1 MNIKRKLRLIFSLVS
16 LIICFGLSS
25 VMVMADDVINPDETA
40 TQEETTLSAE
50 DMKTY
55 ADGKITMAQAK
66 ALVEQYANAISQY
79 SNCSDDELEYL
90 GGYFSYQTDAFVN
103 FAKTVGDEKC
113 GEYKSYDKIEVEET
127 EDGKVDVSAMLHF
140 EKRDLK
146 MIMHVSLFDNLGC
159 VPTSIEFNLPDE
171 GNNTLLG
178 KLQTA
183 GGNTLL
189 GMGVVF
195 LVLIFISFI
204 ISCFGFIPKIV
215 DSFGKKNKAS
225 EEAATPSESTVSIT
239 EETTDDSELIAVI
252 AAAIA
257 ASEHTSTDS
266 FVVRSIRRR

>member
-1 MNIKRKLRLIFSLVS
+1 
-16 LIICFGLSS
+16 
-25 VMVMADDVINPDETA
+25 
-40 TQEETTLSAE
+40 
-50 DMKTY
+50 
-55 ADGKITMAQAK
+55 
-66 ALVEQYANAISQY
+66 
-79 SNCSDDELEYL
+79 
-90 GGYFSYQTDAFVN
+90 
-103 FAKTVGDEKC
+103 
-113 GEYKSYDKIEVEET
+113 
-127 EDGKVDVSAMLHF
+127 
-140 EKRDLK
+140 

-225 EEAATPSESTVSIT
+225 EEEAATPSESTVSTT

>member
-1 MNIKRKLRLIFSLVS
+1 M
-16 LIICFGLSS
+16 
-25 VMVMADDVINPDETA
+25 
-40 TQEETTLSAE
+40 
-50 DMKTY
+50 
-55 ADGKITMAQAK
+55 
-66 ALVEQYANAISQY
+66 
-79 SNCSDDELEYL
+79 
-90 GGYFSYQTDAFVN
+90 
-103 FAKTVGDEKC
+103 
-113 GEYKSYDKIEVEET
+113 
-127 EDGKVDVSAMLHF
+127 
-140 EKRDLK
+140 
-146 MIMHVSLFDNLGC
+146 
-159 VPTSIEFNLPDE
+159 PTSIEFNLPDE

-225 EEAATPSESTVSIT
+225 EEAATPSESTVSTT

>member
-25 VMVMADDVINPDETA
+25 VMVMADDVINLDETA

-90 GGYFSYQTDAFVN
+90 GGYFSYQTDAFEN

-215 DSFGKKNKAS
+215 DSFGRK
-225 EEAATPSESTVSIT
+225 
-239 EETTDDSELIAVI
+239 
-252 AAAIA
+252 
-257 ASEHTSTDS
+257 
-266 FVVRSIRRR
+266 